1 MVDIK
6 TEERQA
12 HEHEILLGKYE
23 KGSRNIYFPLLI
35 YMITQLPSGLSHG
48 VNVEVIL
55 ACMTPLFKPL
65 GI

>member
-23 KGSRNIYFPLLI
+23 KGSHIYFPLLI
-35 YMITQLPSGLSHG
+35 YMITELPSGLICH
-48 VNVEVIL
+48 L
-55 ACMTPLFKPL
+55 CKR
-65 GI
+65 